1 MGGNRQW
8 CGGGLGRHGGAEGTL
23 PVSVGLLDGRG
34 RGQRVNDPRPP
45 PPPGLAGGGWL
56 SHSAEVWLKPLPP
69 WGSVCPLLGSTGQV
83 SLHCPLLLFPSFT
96 CSGPTSCIPTI
107 LSIHPGR
114 QQPEMG
120 RWERVVRYVPSPS
133 LRAGPA
139 LRPGANSLPSQP
151 SRNPSFFPAF
161 LFLFFLFFQILS
173 LFSDRKSVV

>member
-1 MGGNRQW
+1 MELP
-8 CGGGLGRHGGAEGTL
+8 CEGQV
-23 PVSVGLLDGRG
+23 PS
-34 RGQRVNDPRPP
+34 
-45 PPPGLAGGGWL
+45 L

-151 SRNPSFFPAF
+151 SRNPSFFPCPVHTFASLQRHQPALWASSCVHTVWAF
-161 LFLFFLFFQILS
+161 S
-173 LFSDRKSVV
+173 TWGPT